1 MNGDF
6 QQTYQAAERAYGG
19 GDYETAHHLA
29 SGLLKQLDVEERA
42 DDDQVHDAVLGWR
55 AFVALLL
62 GHIELHGR
70 ERPDQAANYYQ
81 LALDCQPQ
89 DTLADL
95 ARQGLQRSLVEP
107 EAVQAESL
115 PSMLQDPFLNNAAPA
130 TTPGLSQTTAMPWL
144 TENSSPP
151 QARETPAPERKQ
163 TDEPDQPVRS
173 NPELSEQV
181 TTTNDELPHPEQPLP
196 LLIPEESLENA
207 WLRVSISPD
216 KTRPDSIP
224 MDQAKPSSRLRR
236 LWQGLNRS

>member
-1 MNGDF
+1 MDADF

-19 GDYETAHHLA
+19 GDYKTAHHLA

-130 TTPGLSQTTAMPWL
+130 TTPGPSQSTAMPWL

-173 NPELSEQV
+173 NPDISEPLISAQEEPSH
-181 TTTNDELPHPEQPLP
+181 NEQPLP
-196 LLIPEESLENA
+196 LLIPEESLERA
-207 WLRVSISPD
+207 WLRVSITPES
-216 KTRPDSIP
+216 TRADSIP
-224 MDQAKPSSRLRR
+224 MDQAKPSSRLKR